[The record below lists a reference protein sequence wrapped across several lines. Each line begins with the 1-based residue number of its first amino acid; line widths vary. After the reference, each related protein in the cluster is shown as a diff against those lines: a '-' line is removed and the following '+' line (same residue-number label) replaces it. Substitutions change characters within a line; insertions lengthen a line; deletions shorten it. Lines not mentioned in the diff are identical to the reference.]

1 MHRSQMLWPAALLAA
16 TALVAC
22 GSDEPD
28 QSGTDPT
35 QPASETTADET
46 TSEDMTSDDMVTDDM
61 VTSSDMGDSTATTGD
76 MSGET
81 AMGPA
86 PVVTTADS
94 DLGTIL
100 VDGEGMTLYLFTQ
113 DSPNTSVCFDDCLA
127 AWPILEGEPTADGE
141 ADDSLLGS
149 FEREDG
155 TIQATYN
162 EWPLYYFAQ
171 DQAPGDTTGQ
181 AVNDVWWVLNTDG
194 DAITDAPGAGDLPG
208 GYDY

>member
-1 MHRSQMLWPAALLAA
+1 MNRTRTLWPGAALVAA
-16 TALVAC
+16 LTLVAC
-22 GSDEPD
+22 GSDDPD
-28 QSGTDPT
+28 QSGT
-35 QPASETTADET
+35 ETTPDEA
-46 TSEDMTSDDMVTDDM
+46 TSEETSDDAATTTEEMTDESTATDDM
-61 VTSSDMGDSTATTGD
+61 AGHTD
-76 MSGET
+76 GE
-81 AMGPA
+81 AMGPG
-86 PVVTTADS
+86 PVVATADT

-155 TIQATYN
+155 TVQATYN
-162 EWPLYYFAQ
+162 DWPLYYFAQ

-181 AVNDVWWVLNTDG
+181 AVNDVWWVLDTDG
-194 DAITDAPGAGDLPG
+194 EAVMGTSGENGAPG

>member
-1 MHRSQMLWPAALLAA
+1 MHRSLMLWPACLLAA
-16 TALVAC
+16 AALTAC
-22 GSDEPD
+22 GSDDPD
-28 QSGTDPT
+28 QSGTETTAGDSP
-35 QPASETTADET
+35 SETTIAEETSPDSSADDST
-46 TSEDMTSDDMVTDDM
+46 TTDTMTGNDAATGTDD
-61 VTSSDMGDSTATTGD
+61 T
-76 MSGET
+76 SGET
-81 AMGPA
+81 AMGPG

-127 AWPILEGEPTADGE
+127 AWPILEGEPTAGGE

-155 TIQATYN
+155 TVQATYKD
-162 EWPLYYFAQ
+162 WPLYYFAQ

-181 AVNDVWWVLNTDG
+181 AVKDVWWVLDTDG
-194 DAITDAPGAGDLPG
+194 EAVMGTTSEDSAPG